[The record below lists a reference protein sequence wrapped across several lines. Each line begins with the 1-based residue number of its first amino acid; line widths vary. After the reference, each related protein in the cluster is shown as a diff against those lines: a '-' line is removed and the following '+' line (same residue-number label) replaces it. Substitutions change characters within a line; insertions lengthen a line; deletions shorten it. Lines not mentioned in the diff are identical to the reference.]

1 MEREN
6 FIDYYKILQLSQGA
20 DQETIERI
28 YRLLAKRY
36 HPDNKSTGDAQKFDE
51 LVKAYR
57 TLSDPEKRAGYDAKY
72 EAGNIHQCNNF
83 PHAAPSEG
91 TKDDR
96 KIYQAILSMLYTARR
111 RDAENAGVGIFQM
124 EKLLRVPEKYLEF
137 HIWYLREKGWI
148 QRVENGGFAI
158 TVSGVDAVI
167 ENDLSLK
174 KDRLLPAANEFG
186 TDIDDFQSQEKGMII
201 NRVDQMMQPAF
212 PLWPT

>member
-1 MEREN
+1 MNREGL
-6 FIDYYKILQLSQGA
+6 IDYYEILQLSQGA
-20 DQETIERI
+20 DQETIERV

-36 HPDNKSTGDAQKFDE
+36 HPDNKNTGDAQNFDE

-57 TLSDPEKRAGYDAKY
+57 TLSDPKRRADYDAKY
-72 EAGNIHQCNNF
+72 DAGNSHQLNNYS
-83 PHAAPSEG
+83 HAAPSKGPEE
-91 TKDDR
+91 DR

-111 RDAENAGVGIFQM
+111 RDAGNAGVGTFQM
-124 EKLLRVPEKYLEF
+124 EKLLEVPEKYLEF

-174 KDRLLPAANEFG
+174 KDRLLPAADEFG
-186 TDIDDFQSQEKGMII
+186 SGIDNLQPQGKGMMS
-201 NRVDQMMQPAF
+201 NLADQMMSQA
-212 PLWPT
+212 

>member
-1 MEREN
+1 MERET

-20 DQETIERI
+20 DQETIERV

-36 HPDNKSTGDAQKFDE
+36 HPDNRDTGDAQKFDA

-57 TLSDPEKRAGYDAKY
+57 ALSDPERRADYDAKY
-72 EAGNIHQCNNF
+72 EVGNSYQWNNCSRM
-83 PHAAPSEG
+83 APSRG
-91 TKDDR
+91 TEEDG

-111 RDAENAGVGIFQM
+111 RDAGNAGVGIFQM
-124 EKLLRVPEKYLEF
+124 EKLLGVPEKYLEF

-167 ENDLSLK
+167 ENDPPLK
-174 KDRLLPAANEFG
+174 KARLLPAADEFVSG
-186 TDIDDFQSQEKGMII
+186 IETFQYPEKGMMS
-201 NRVDQMMQPAF
+201 NLADQM
-212 PLWPT
+212 TN

>member
-1 MEREN
+1 MKRES
-6 FIDYYKILQLSQGA
+6 FIDYYEILQLSQAA
-20 DQETIERI
+20 DQETIERV

-57 TLSDPEKRAGYDAKY
+57 TLSDPERRAGYDAKY
-72 EAGNIHQCNNF
+72 EAGNMHQWNNF

-91 TKDDR
+91 TEDDR

-124 EKLLRVPEKYLEF
+124 EKLLGVPEKYLEF

-158 TVSGVDAVI
+158 TVSGVDAI
-167 ENDLSLK
+167 TENDLSLK
-174 KDRLLPAANEFG
+174 KDRLLPAADEF
-186 TDIDDFQSQEKGMII
+186 DSEIDNMQSQENKMMSNLAG
-201 NRVDQMMQPAF
+201 QMMN
-212 PLWPT
+212 